1 MNIDFSF
8 CKTLQDDAD
17 VIIIP
22 VYENRETGKVPEQYR
37 DFIAGALETDSNFS
51 GKQGQN
57 SIVSFYESGRFKH
70 IALAGFGKKDEV
82 VCKSCEKT
90 GGSLFTALQQF
101 NVSRPFFIIDD
112 GFSEEKTNAA
122 SIAAH
127 FCIGFKLRS
136 YKFDKYKNS
145 EDSNDYKNRADINKM
160 SVVGEYAGQAERLFA
175 RLDASARGTFFA
187 RDLTSEPANK
197 LSPSIFARRLKE
209 ELRPLGVIVD
219 IFDEKKLEKLGMEAF
234 LAVSKGSESPPRM
247 VTMRWKGTAGKKIK
261 PVPLALVGKGIT
273 FDTGGISLKPPKDM
287 DLMKMDMG
295 GAAAIAGLM
304 KALALRKSASDVV
317 GIVGLAENMPDGRSY
332 RPSDVLGSMSGKNI
346 EIINTD
352 AEGRLVLADCL
363 TYVQRTWNPETL
375 IDLATLTGSMIS
387 ALGFDYCGTFVN
399 DDDLWSNLEKAGSR
413 TGEKLWR
420 MPLDEQWRTEVVSTV
435 ADLRNIGTMGSYAGA
450 CTAAGFLENFIEGNA
465 RWAHLD
471 LAGVAWTR
479 SDRPTIPKG
488 ASGFGVRVLDS
499 FIEGNYE
506 EKP

>member
-1 MNIDFSF
+1 
-8 CKTLQDDAD
+8 
-17 VIIIP
+17 
-22 VYENRETGKVPEQYR
+22 
-37 DFIAGALETDSNFS
+37 
-51 GKQGQN
+51 
-57 SIVSFYESGRFKH
+57 
-70 IALAGFGKKDEV
+70 
-82 VCKSCEKT
+82 
-90 GGSLFTALQQF
+90 
-101 NVSRPFFIIDD
+101 
-112 GFSEEKTNAA
+112 
-122 SIAAH
+122 
-127 FCIGFKLRS
+127 
-136 YKFDKYKNS
+136 
-145 EDSNDYKNRADINKM
+145 
-160 SVVGEYAGQAERLFA
+160 
-175 RLDASARGTFFA
+175 
-187 RDLTSEPANK
+187 
-197 LSPSIFARRLKE
+197 
-209 ELRPLGVIVD
+209 
-219 IFDEKKLEKLGMEAF
+219 
-234 LAVSKGSESPPRM
+234 
-247 VTMRWKGTAGKKIK
+247 
-261 PVPLALVGKGIT
+261 
-273 FDTGGISLKPPKDM
+273 
-287 DLMKMDMG
+287 
-295 GAAAIAGLM
+295 
-304 KALALRKSASDVV
+304 V